1 MDTGARAAWGPRHRV
16 HGSRTHNYT
25 LNGESAH
32 GGDNIMLAMLSFSIP
47 MGAHKFGS
55 FASTFRVLQETILK
69 GGSEITNASR

>member
-1 MDTGARAAWGPRHRV
+1 MGSTSPRTWFSHAQLHAQRGECAW
-16 HGSRTHNYT
+16 
-25 LNGESAH
+25 
-32 GGDNIMLAMLSFSIP
+32 GDNIMLAMLSFSIP

>member
-1 MDTGARAAWGPRHRV
+1 
-16 HGSRTHNYT
+16 
-25 LNGESAH
+25 
-32 GGDNIMLAMLSFSIP
+32 MLAMLSFSIP